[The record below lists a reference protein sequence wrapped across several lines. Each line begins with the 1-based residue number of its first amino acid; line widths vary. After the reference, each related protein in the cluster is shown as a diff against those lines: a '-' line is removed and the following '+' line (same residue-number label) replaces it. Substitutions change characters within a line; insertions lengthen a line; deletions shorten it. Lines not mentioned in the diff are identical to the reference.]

1 MKLDLENQLALI
13 IANSPNPKRKN
24 KMANATSAQI
34 VQFRSIV
41 RTITRSPMGRMRWSQ
56 SAAFR
61 DFAANVWPNI
71 TNKANFIE
79 RVCDVPGLR
88 HLSEGGS
95 DSLLYSAMY
104 GRMAT
109 TVRKS
114 PKVQSNTNQP
124 TAERLVSYID
134 RFVAQYPNRSDEHI
148 ARMAQVAARVN
159 L

>member
-1 MKLDLENQLALI
+1 
-13 IANSPNPKRKN
+13 
-24 KMANATSAQI
+24 MANATAAQ
-34 VQFRSIV
+34 VQQFRSIV
-41 RTITRSPMGRMRWSQ
+41 KGITRSPMGRMRWSQ
-56 SAAFR
+56 SEAFS
-61 DFAANVWPNI
+61 DFVANVWPNI

-79 RVCDVPGLR
+79 QVCDVPGLR
-88 HLSEGGS
+88 YLSVGGS

-104 GRMAT
+104 GRTGT
-109 TVRKS
+109 TARKR
-114 PKVQSNTNQP
+114 PKVQSNTSQP